1 MIDILDW
8 AYPSAEQFNIVIKGT
23 RNPRNSWDKM
33 DSYSEYSKEC
43 FDIDNSTGKAY
54 PVKDFI
60 LGEDD
65 RELCSNLCS
74 KTSEHSKFLRMLPVI
89 VTMNAPLYFWKE
101 FDTYKI
107 GTTSNSCST
116 MHTICDKPFEL
127 SDFSYEKLNNESV
140 NILKS
145 IIHKLNTLR
154 NEYILVTDVQR
165 KKDVWWQIIQ
175 LLPSSY
181 NQRRTISLNYAV
193 LENIYTQRQGHKLD
207 EWITFCKWIKQVPL
221 FAELYPQIKD

>member
-1 MIDILDW
+1 MIDILR
-8 AYPSAEQFNIVIKGT
+8 AVYPSAEQFDIVIEGA
-23 RNPRNSWDKM
+23 RNPRNSWDKKDSILVFDEGLM
-33 DSYSEYSKEC
+33 DE
-43 FDIDNSTGKAY
+43 A
-54 PVKDFI
+54 FI
-60 LGEDD
+60 LGENDS
-65 RELCSNLCS
+65 ELCRNLCS

-89 VTMNAPLYFWKE
+89 VTMTAPLYFWKE

-127 SDFSYEKLNNESV
+127 EDFSSEKLNDESID
-140 NILKS
+140 ILKS
-145 IIHKLNTLR
+145 IIRKLNALR
-154 NEYILVTDVQR
+154 NHYLIVTDVQR
-165 KKDVWWQIIQ
+165 RKDIWWQIIQ